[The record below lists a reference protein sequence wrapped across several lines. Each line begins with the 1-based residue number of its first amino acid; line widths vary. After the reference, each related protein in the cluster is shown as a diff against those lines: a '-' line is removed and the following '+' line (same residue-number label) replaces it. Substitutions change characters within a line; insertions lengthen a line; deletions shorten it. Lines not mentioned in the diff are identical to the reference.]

1 MKWRFERI
9 PIKQKHSTLAVVE
22 SNVFPNRYVYS
33 GAEFKKYWLIVMADA
48 KRNRE
53 PRIQIN
59 T

>member
-9 PIKQKHSTLAVVE
+9 PIKQKHSSLAVVE

-33 GAEFKKYWLIVMADA
+33 DAEFETYWLIVMADV

-53 PRIQIN
+53 LRIQIN